1 MEKDAGEGKGL
12 GEGDFVGRKRPSE
25 NQFLPEVGNALE
37 FLPRQGHIN
46 TEQSVFE
53 GVAGGTSFA
62 GGGDGSAG
70 FGSIGA
76 GDDALAPGTG
86 QGFSPWGS
94 GGLGGRGEPENL
106 RWRVVCFQRLLGF
119 VWQICTF
126 GHLDFRG
133 NPAGE
138 RLWVNSGHVQPHYG
152 TRRWRFGLI
161 WL

>member
-37 FLPRQGHIN
+37 FLGRQGHIN
-46 TEQSVFE
+46 TEQAVFE

-76 GDDALAPGTG
+76 GDGALSPGTG
-86 QGFSPWGS
+86 RGFSPWGS

-106 RWRVVCFQRLLGF
+106 R
-119 VWQICTF
+119 
-126 GHLDFRG
+126 
-133 NPAGE
+133 
-138 RLWVNSGHVQPHYG
+138 
-152 TRRWRFGLI
+152 
-161 WL
+161 